1 MRQAMIKHFAPAVL
15 LSLVALALP
24 LAGLPAWAVAA
35 ASAVVFAAWGVALWW
50 ALHKGQQPASQTGD
64 HQLLEQLGERA
75 DEEIG
80 GVLNEIGRV
89 RGLISEAIGS
99 LSKNFSDMA
108 AQAKEQEQLVRRLAQ
123 PEGRDISVSNFAE
136 ETQQLMQAFA
146 GRLSDVGKRSAA
158 TVARIDDMAQR
169 LDGMFVLLE
178 DVKSIADQTNLLA
191 LNAAIEAARAGEAGR
206 GFAVVAEEVRSLSQR
221 SNSFNEQI
229 RKLATEAK
237 ESVASAREAV
247 EHMVD
252 QDSDLSAEASR
263 QTEALV
269 GHVRAI
275 REALDRT
282 VEQATKGSQKV
293 GRSVDEAVRALQFD
307 DIATQALGAAEVHL
321 KRLQDTADAAN
332 GVSKR
337 GVDPAQ
343 ALASKEAARSK
354 VVELNRPVHKPV
366 SQSDLKAGSVELF

>member
-1 MRQAMIKHFAPAVL
+1 MIKHFAPAAL

-35 ASAVVFAAWGVALWW
+35 ASAVAFAAWGVALWW

-282 VEQATKGSQKV
+282 AEQATKGSQKV

>member
-1 MRQAMIKHFAPAVL
+1 MIKHFAPAVL

-35 ASAVVFAAWGVALWW
+35 ASAVAFAAWGVALWW

-282 VEQATKGSQKV
+282 AEQATKGSQKV

>member
-35 ASAVVFAAWGVALWW
+35 ASAVAFAAWGVALWW

-282 VEQATKGSQKV
+282 AEQATKGSQKV

-321 KRLQDTADAAN
+321 KRLQ
-332 GVSKR
+332 
-337 GVDPAQ
+337 
-343 ALASKEAARSK
+343 
-354 VVELNRPVHKPV
+354 
-366 SQSDLKAGSVELF
+366 

>member
-24 LAGLPAWAVAA
+24 LAGLPAWAVAT
-35 ASAVVFAAWGVALWW
+35 ASAVAFAAWGVALWW

-282 VEQATKGSQKV
+282 AEQATKGSQKV

-332 GVSKR
+332 GVGKR

>member
-1 MRQAMIKHFAPAVL
+1 MRQAMIKHFAPAAL

-24 LAGLPAWAVAA
+24 LAGLPAWVVAA
-35 ASAVVFAAWGVALWW
+35 ASAVAFAAWGVALWW

-282 VEQATKGSQKV
+282 AEQATKGSQKV

>member
-1 MRQAMIKHFAPAVL
+1 MRQAMIKHFAPAAL

-35 ASAVVFAAWGVALWW
+35 ASAVAFAAWGVALWW

-282 VEQATKGSQKV
+282 AEQATKGSQKV

>member
-282 VEQATKGSQKV
+282 AEQATKGSQKV

>member
-1 MRQAMIKHFAPAVL
+1 MRLAMIKHFAPAAL
-15 LSLVALALP
+15 LSVVTLILPVVAV
-24 LAGLPAWAVAA
+24 PAWGVAVA
-35 ASAVVFAAWGVALWW
+35 SACAFAAWGVALWF
-50 ALHKGQQPASQTGD
+50 ALRSSPEETADAGD
-64 HQLLEQLGERA
+64 HTLLEQLGERA

-80 GVLNEIGRV
+80 GVRHEINRV
-89 RGLISEAIGS
+89 RGLLSEAIGNLNKS
-99 LSKNFSDMA
+99 FSDMA

-146 GRLSDVGKRSAA
+146 GRLSDVGQRSAA
-158 TVARIDDMAQR
+158 TVARIDEMAQR

-269 GHVRAI
+269 GHVRGI

-282 VEQATKGSQKV
+282 AEQATTGSQKV

-307 DIATQALGAAEVHL
+307 DIATQALTAAEVHL

-332 GVSKR
+332 SVTKR
-337 GVDPAQ
+337 GVDPQQ

-354 VVELNRPVHKPV
+354 VVELNRPMHKPV

>member
-1 MRQAMIKHFAPAVL
+1 MRQAMIKHFAPAAL

-35 ASAVVFAAWGVALWW
+35 ASAVAFAAWGVALWW

-282 VEQATKGSQKV
+282 AEQATKGSQKV

-332 GVSKR
+332 GVGKR

>member
-1 MRQAMIKHFAPAVL
+1 MIKHFAPAAL
-15 LSLVALALP
+15 LSLVALLLP
-24 LAGLPAWAVAA
+24 IAGVPAWAVAA
-35 ASAVVFAAWGVALWW
+35 ASAVAFAAWAVSLWLALQH
-50 ALHKGQQPASQTGD
+50 APDATSSAGD

-80 GVLNEIGRV
+80 GVFHEIGRV

-247 EHMVD
+247 EQMVD

-282 VEQATKGSQKV
+282 AEQATKGSQKV

-332 GVSKR
+332 GVTKR

>member
-1 MRQAMIKHFAPAVL
+1 MIKHFAPAAL
-15 LSLVALALP
+15 LSLVALLLP
-24 LAGLPAWAVAA
+24 IAGVPAWAVAA
-35 ASAVVFAAWGVALWW
+35 ASAVAFVAWAVSLWL
-50 ALHKGQQPASQTGD
+50 AMQHTPEDTSSSSD

-80 GVLNEIGRV
+80 GVFHEIGRV
-89 RGLISEAIGS
+89 RGLLSEAIGS

-247 EHMVD
+247 EQMVD

-282 VEQATKGSQKV
+282 AEQATKGSQKV

-321 KRLQDTADAAN
+321 RRLQDTADAAN
-332 GVSKR
+332 GVTKR

-343 ALASKEAARSK
+343 ALASQEAARSK
-354 VVELNRPVHKPV
+354 VVELNRPLHKPV